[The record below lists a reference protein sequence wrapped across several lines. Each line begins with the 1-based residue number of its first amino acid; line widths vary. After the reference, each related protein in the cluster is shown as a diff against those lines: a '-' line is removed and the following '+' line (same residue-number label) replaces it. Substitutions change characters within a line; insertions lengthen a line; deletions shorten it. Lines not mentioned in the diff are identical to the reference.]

1 MSYGSAG
8 AAAVQDRLRV
18 EYAPTDRASCKSC
31 GTGMPKGSVKLGE
44 KVRSPWHDGWDIKFC
59 KVKCAIHK
67 ANGMPHEIS
76 HLQKLKWKD
85 QVEIV
90 EMMGKTVEK
99 GAATEALKARSDQL
113 YALIEVLQGM
123 TKANIKELC
132 EANGSQVHGD
142 KAAPPDM
149 AYTAAD
155 GLLYGKLGECP
166 WCKSEA
172 LQQEGNLVRCMGYL
186 TAGTRCT
193 YSICEGPL
201 FGSAPCTKVGALPE
215 RGAPWLLTDA
225 AEKSLKKAKY
235 NLPTAGSGAA
245 GGSGGAAGSGAGGA
259 AADDDDAESEE
270 EEEAAEGTAMV
281 GLTFAS
287 VGSTDPPA
295 AALQQLVAA
304 HGGAWVSGGI
314 GDGGGI
320 THLISTAAEAR
331 KPKGKK
337 AAK

>member
-1 MSYGSAG
+1 MAAQLARRAHIGTRSPLRFALSTPTSRPNLRAHRSPRANNYKYNRCTNPMSYGSAG

-99 GAATEALKARSDQL
+99 GAATEALKARSDKL

-201 FGSAPCTKVGALPE
+201 FGSAPCTKVGALPSAAR
-215 RGAPWLLTDA
+215 RGC
-225 AEKSLKKAKY
+225 
-235 NLPTAGSGAA
+235 
-245 GGSGGAAGSGAGGA
+245 
-259 AADDDDAESEE
+259 
-270 EEEAAEGTAMV
+270 
-281 GLTFAS
+281 
-287 VGSTDPPA
+287 
-295 AALQQLVAA
+295 
-304 HGGAWVSGGI
+304 
-314 GDGGGI
+314 
-320 THLISTAAEAR
+320 
-331 KPKGKK
+331 
-337 AAK
+337 

>member
-1 MSYGSAG
+1 MARRLGQY
-8 AAAVQDRLRV
+8 AAAPIARLAHRPPHLLI
-18 EYAPTDRASCKSC
+18 EPPRACA
-31 GTGMPKGSVKLGE
+31 V
-44 KVRSPWHDGWDIKFC
+44 KFC

-99 GAATEALKARSDQL
+99 GAATEALKARSDKL

-166 WCKSEA
+166 W
-172 LQQEGNLVRCMGYL
+172 
-186 TAGTRCT
+186 
-193 YSICEGPL
+193 
-201 FGSAPCTKVGALPE
+201 
-215 RGAPWLLTDA
+215 
-225 AEKSLKKAKY
+225 
-235 NLPTAGSGAA
+235 
-245 GGSGGAAGSGAGGA
+245 
-259 AADDDDAESEE
+259 
-270 EEEAAEGTAMV
+270 
-281 GLTFAS
+281 
-287 VGSTDPPA
+287 
-295 AALQQLVAA
+295 
-304 HGGAWVSGGI
+304 
-314 GDGGGI
+314 
-320 THLISTAAEAR
+320 
-331 KPKGKK
+331 
-337 AAK
+337 

>member
-113 YALIEVLQGM
+113 YALIEVLQG
-123 TKANIKELC
+123 AYFPPGRVADLH
-132 EANGSQVHGD
+132 EAH
-142 KAAPPDM
+142 K
-149 AYTAAD
+149 
-155 GLLYGKLGECP
+155 C
-166 WCKSEA
+166 
-172 LQQEGNLVRCMGYL
+172 
-186 TAGTRCT
+186 
-193 YSICEGPL
+193 
-201 FGSAPCTKVGALPE
+201 FGIFL
-215 RGAPWLLTDA
+215 
-225 AEKSLKKAKY
+225 SLI
-235 NLPTAGSGAA
+235 
-245 GGSGGAAGSGAGGA
+245 
-259 AADDDDAESEE
+259 
-270 EEEAAEGTAMV
+270 
-281 GLTFAS
+281 
-287 VGSTDPPA
+287 
-295 AALQQLVAA
+295 
-304 HGGAWVSGGI
+304 HI
-314 GDGGGI
+314 
-320 THLISTAAEAR
+320 
-331 KPKGKK
+331 
-337 AAK
+337 